1 MTTALETTEGV
12 MGSSV
17 KEMTLVVV
25 EASEEVI
32 EVGAEAEAGVMMISS
47 VEEDEEVVVDMMI
60 EAEEEAE
67 IGGGMTEDTRETETD
82 TMMTIQPSEA
92 PVEDGEAGVAGEM
105 MERGQTR
112 DTWIR
117 VITRTLVT
125 T

>member
-1 MTTALETTEGV
+1 MTALETTEGV

-17 KEMTLVVV
+17 KEMTLVVA
-25 EASEEVI
+25 EASEEEI

-47 VEEDEEVVVDMMI
+47 VEEDEEVVVDTMI
-60 EAEEEAE
+60 EAEEEVE
-67 IGGGMTEDTRETETD
+67 IGGGMTEDTKETETD

-92 PVEDGEAGVAGEM
+92 PVEDGEAGVAAEM

-117 VITRTLVT
+117 VTTRTLVT